1 MIITTT
7 NALQGKE
14 ITNYIGIVT
23 DHKYVNIYSSKG
35 LSFKDSFSA
44 KKGYENA
51 EKELEGTKK
60 EAFDRIIEKA
70 KALHATA
77 VVGVTMDVE
86 VLREGMTLAISV
98 MGTAVTHQ

>member
-7 NALQGKE
+7 NSIQGKE
-14 ITNYIGIVT
+14 ITNYLGIVT

-35 LSFKDSFSA
+35 LSFKESLSA
-44 KKGYENA
+44 INGYANA
-51 EKELEGTKK
+51 EKELEETKK
-60 EAFDRIIEKA
+60 EAFLRIQEKA
-70 KALHATA
+70 KEMQAMA

-98 MGTAVTHQ
+98 MGTAVTYQ